1 MSDRLRRVE
10 QMLRRELSGVIIEG
24 ELRDPR
30 LAQAAAISVTG
41 VKVSAD
47 LSSARVYIDVL
58 SSERSVDSVLAALNA
73 GKSAVR
79 ARLSKRVQLKRIP
92 SLSFHHDASIEHGVA
107 IERVLAELADER
119 KASDPDDADGDGDGD
134 GEPE

>member
-41 VKVSAD
+41 VKISAD

-58 SSERSVDSVLAALNA
+58 SSERSVDSVLDALNA

-79 ARLSKRVQLKRIP
+79 ARLAKRVKLKRIP
-92 SLSFHHDASIEHGVA
+92 ALSFHHDESIEHGVA

-119 KASDPDDADGDGDGD
+119 KGSDEGSEAPEDDDE
-134 GEPE
+134 EPA

>member
-10 QMLRRELSGVIIEG
+10 QTLRRELWGVIIEG

-41 VKVSAD
+41 VKISAD

-58 SSERSVDSVLAALNA
+58 SSERSVDSVLDALNA

-79 ARLSKRVQLKRIP
+79 ARLAKRVKLKRIP
-92 SLSFHHDASIEHGVA
+92 ALSFHHDESIEHGVA

-119 KASDPDDADGDGDGD
+119 KGSDEGSEAPEDDDE
-134 GEPE
+134 EPA